1 MWGSTIPF
9 IFYGFYCDRKLQILY
24 WSIVSMLAV
33 FCIAA
38 TLTPHFDHPRLRP
51 WRAATYGCLGFSSI
65 SPIIHGLFL
74 YGWTVQK
81 SRMGLLWILF
91 MTALNLIGVAI
102 YVYRIPERWFP
113 VKFDIFGNSHQLFH
127 FMVIFAGLA
136 HMFGLL
142 GAFEYVHKMEN
153 RC

>member
-1 MWGSTIPF
+1 
-9 IFYGFYCDRKLQILY
+9 
-24 WSIVSMLAV
+24 MLAV

-102 YVYRIPERWFP
+102 YVYRVFAHIDMLSPFLTCLT
-113 VKFDIFGNSHQLFH
+113 DTGT
-127 FMVIFAGLA
+127 MVSCKVRHIREQPPTVPLYGYICRACP
-136 HMFGLL
+136 
-142 GAFEYVHKMEN
+142 YVWPIG
-153 RC
+153 CI